1 MKLQRLAPRLGSMDT
16 RRIKTLE
23 TTAGATPRI
32 SGRAWMKERQTA
44 LLAGLYSCVDC
55 GLVSQSNEIDHH
67 IPLAQGGANHQ
78 SNYRVRCIECHK
90 AKTAK
95 ETKALFGR
103 Q

>member
-1 MKLQRLAPRLGSMDT
+1 MKLQKLAPRL
-16 RRIKTLE
+16 KTAQTGRLATLQ

-67 IPLAQGGANHQ
+67 IPLAQGGENHQ

-90 AKTAK
+90 AKTAR